1 MNRSVLLIGGGGH
14 ARVVLDGLLAMG
26 RFCLGVTAREA
37 PDLVDLI
44 YIGDDD
50 AAFQRFPRG
59 GEAALGLGGT
69 PRQGASG
76 TALRRRVYDQYVERG
91 FHFPPVIG
99 RGVIM
104 APDVILEDG
113 AQVIAG
119 AILQPNVRV
128 EANAIV
134 NTGARVDHDTVVG
147 SHAMVAPGA
156 VLCGGVEIGVGAY
169 IGAGATVLQGVRIG
183 ADAVVAAGAVA
194 TADVPDGGYVSRR

>member
-26 RFCLGVTAREA
+26 RFCLGVTACEA
-37 PDLVDLI
+37 PNLPDLT
-44 YIGDDD
+44 YIGDDEE
-50 AAFQRFPRG
+50 AFRRFPKG
-59 GEAALGLGGT
+59 MEAALGVGGT

-76 TALRRRVYDQYVERG
+76 TALRRKVYGLYVERG
-91 FHFPPVIG
+91 FHFPPVVG

-104 APDVILEDG
+104 APDVVLEDG

-128 EANAIV
+128 GRNAMI
-134 NTGARVDHDTVVG
+134 NTGACVDHDTVILE
-147 SHAMVAPGA
+147 HAMVGPGS
-156 VLCGGVEIGVGAY
+156 VLCGGVEVGVGAY
-169 IGAGATVLQGVRIG
+169 IGAGATVLQGIRIG

-194 TADVPDGGYVSRR
+194 TADVPEGGYVSRR

>member
-37 PDLVDLI
+37 PDLADLS
-44 YIGDDD
+44 YIGDDE
-50 AAFQRFPRG
+50 AAFHRFPKG
-59 GEAALGLGGT
+59 VEAALGVGGT

-104 APDVILEDG
+104 APDVVLEDG
-113 AQVIAG
+113 AQIIAG

-128 EANAIV
+128 AANAIV

-147 SHAMVAPGA
+147 RHAMVAPGA

-169 IGAGATVLQGVRIG
+169 VGAGATVLQGIRIG